1 MLAMTPAAQFT
12 WLHRFYLVLDRVA
25 QQHKVR
31 AAGKVCS
38 LGCRWNRP
46 HRKVKLPFCW
56 PHLNHLNLSPS
67 CFQVYKLYGGSHGF
81 MLSTGVAEADPNHAT
96 TLLRCAL
103 HLLQV
108 FEPVSGMAH
117 RDLCVPACRHTA
129 GPPHSPPPPPP
140 PLFVLPQI
148 RMSDGQSADVVMAL
162 ASGPA
167 TSGLL
172 GSHRCAS

>member
-1 MLAMTPAAQFT
+1 MAPTHTARPCRFRNDASMLAMTPAAQFT

-38 LGCRWNRP
+38 LGCRWDRP
-46 HRKVKLPFCW
+46 YRKDKLPSGW

-81 MLSTGVAEADPNHAT
+81 MLSTGVAEADPTHAT

-103 HLLQV
+103 HLLRV

-117 RDLCVPACRHTA
+117 RDPCVPACRRTA
-129 GPPHSPPPPPP
+129 GPPDSPPPPPP
-140 PLFVLPQI
+140 PPPPLYCRRSACRTDSPL
-148 RMSDGQSADVVMAL
+148 MS
-162 ASGPA
+162 
-167 TSGLL
+167 
-172 GSHRCAS
+172 